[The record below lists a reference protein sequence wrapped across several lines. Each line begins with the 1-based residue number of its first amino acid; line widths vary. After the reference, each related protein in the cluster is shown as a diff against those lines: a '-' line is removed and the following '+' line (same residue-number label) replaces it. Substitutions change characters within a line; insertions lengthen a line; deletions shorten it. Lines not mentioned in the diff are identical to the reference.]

1 MSESNLAAKPIPEVL
16 LFLERSFL
24 HSDPTPDIAVFLAA
38 RESLLAREVEDH
50 DRESLIR
57 ALIVIARCCFAA
69 ATPKDGLIALE
80 RAETVAAD
88 LPDSDLTRQLF
99 NAKGALYMDLADFSN
114 AFEAFVRTAEIAR
127 RIDNRDAL
135 ARVMANLSAL
145 FVDFGAYWDAIK
157 LGEKVLAMHTAT
169 PLNRIVL
176 VTALNNMAE
185 ACLAT
190 HQAER
195 GIELGNRVMLEAPR
209 EEGPHRAHLCIA
221 HILLARLHL
230 LRGRVSAAERELN
243 IAREFEQS
251 TGFPRATL
259 KVSVAAALIDHEKGK
274 LRHAIQSLKDLLMKS
289 GSDTAMT
296 KDVLSALVTIYEKE
310 GHPKSALKYL
320 ERISAMSERVNFD
333 HARKR
338 LAELGILDADT
349 RDAGLTDSTVLS
361 SHDFRMQTATLRKKM
376 IDSQVE
382 VLERVAVAA
391 ELRDDVTGMHCYRVG
406 KWAGLVALEAG
417 LTTAEA
423 DAIEIAARLH
433 DIGKIGIPDEL
444 LRKPGKLTE
453 GEYEIMKR
461 HAVLGARLLS
471 RSKTPQIRLA
481 EKVALSHHERWDGT
495 GYPQRLSREGIPL
508 AGRITTVVDVFDALT
523 HERPYKHAWP
533 VDDALTEIWRLSGS
547 WFDPKLVMAFDT
559 VLHRMRAEGGSLDAA
574 LESRLKRSR
583 VMRIRDYVIGS
594 GSGSA
599 SSFNPAD
606 SGTFTLPFVSGR
618 DGR

>member
-1 MSESNLAAKPIPEVL
+1 MYESDLGAMPIPDVHA
-16 LFLERSFL
+16 FLERSFL
-24 HSDPTPDIAVFLAA
+24 HSDPPPVVSFFLAA
-38 RESLLAREVEDH
+38 RESLVKRTIAKHEQ
-50 DRESLIR
+50 ESFVR
-57 ALIVIARCCFAA
+57 ALITVARCCFASA
-69 ATPKDGLIALE
+69 MPKEGLASLEHAEAIASE
-80 RAETVAAD
+80 
-88 LPDSDLTRQLF
+88 LPDGDAKRQLF
-99 NAKGALYMDLADFSN
+99 NAKGALYMDLADFGN
-114 AFEAFVRTAEIAR
+114 AFEAFVRTAEIAK
-127 RIDNRDAL
+127 RIGDRNAL

-145 FVDFGAYWDAIK
+145 FVDFGAYWDALK
-157 LGEKVLAMHTAT
+157 LAEKVLAMHEAE
-169 PLNRIVL
+169 PLNPIVL

-195 GIELGNRVMLEAPR
+195 GIELGNRVMLESPTH
-209 EEGPHRAHLCIA
+209 EGPHRAHLCMA

-230 LRGRVSAAERELN
+230 LRGRVAAAERELN

-251 TGFPRATL
+251 TGFPRATM
-259 KVSVAAALIDHEKGK
+259 KVGVAAALIDHEKGK
-274 LRHAIQSLKDLLMKS
+274 LRQAIQSLKELLLRS
-289 GSDTAMT
+289 GSDTAVT

-320 ERISAMSERVNFD
+320 ERISAISERVNFD

-338 LAELGILDADT
+338 LAELGILDAEA
-349 RDAGLTDSTVLS
+349 RDSALTEATVLS
-361 SHDFRMQTATLRKKM
+361 SNDFRMQTARLRKKM

-406 KWAGLVALEAG
+406 KWAGLVALEVG
-417 LTTAEA
+417 LTTVEA

-495 GYPQRLSREGIPL
+495 GYPQGLARDAIPL
-508 AGRITTVVDVFDALT
+508 AGRITAVVDVFDALT
-523 HERPYKHAWP
+523 HERPYKHAWS

-547 WFDPKLVMAFDT
+547 WFDAKVVMAFDT
-559 VLHRMRAEGGSLDAA
+559 VLHRLRQEDTNLDRA

-583 VMRIRDYVIGS
+583 IMKIRDYVMG
-594 GSGSA
+594 A
-599 SSFNPAD
+599 DTFNPDD
-606 SGTFTLPFVSGR
+606 SGVFNFPLGSTTR
-618 DGR
+618 Q

>member
-1 MSESNLAAKPIPEVL
+1 MYENDLGTMPIPDVQA
-16 LFLERSFL
+16 FLERSFL
-24 HSDPTPDIAVFLAA
+24 HSDPPPVLSVFLAA
-38 RESLLAREVEDH
+38 RESLAARDVALHEQ
-50 DRESLIR
+50 ESFVR
-57 ALIVIARCCFAA
+57 ALITVARCCFASA
-69 ATPKDGLIALE
+69 LPKEGLVALE
-80 RAETVAAD
+80 HAESVAAE
-88 LPDSDLTRQLF
+88 LPDGDAKRQLY
-99 NAKGALYMDLADFSN
+99 NAKGALYMDLADFGH
-114 AFEAFVRTAEIAR
+114 AFEAFARTAEIAK
-127 RIDNRDAL
+127 RIDDRNAL

-145 FVDFGAYWDAIK
+145 FVDFGAYWDALK
-157 LGEKVLAMHTAT
+157 LAEKVLAMHDAA
-169 PLNRIVL
+169 PLNPIVL

-195 GIELGNRVMLEAPR
+195 GIELGNRVMLESPAD
-209 EEGPHRAHLCIA
+209 EGPHRAHLCMA

-230 LRGRVSAAERELN
+230 LRGRVAAAERELN

-251 TGFPRATL
+251 TGYPRATL
-259 KVSVAAALIDHEKGK
+259 KVGVAAALIDHEKGK
-274 LRHAIQSLKDLLMKS
+274 LRQAIQSLKDLLMKS
-289 GSDTAMT
+289 GSDTAVT

-320 ERISAMSERVNFD
+320 ERISAMSERVNFE

-338 LAELGILDADT
+338 LAELGMLEAET
-349 RDAGLTDSTVLS
+349 RDAALTEATVLS
-361 SHDFRMQTATLRKKM
+361 SNDFRMQTARLRKKM

-406 KWAGLVALEAG
+406 KWAGLVALEVG
-417 LTTAEA
+417 LPPVEA

-444 LRKPGKLTE
+444 LRKPGKLTDSE
-453 GEYEIMKR
+453 FEIMKR

-495 GYPQRLSREGIPL
+495 GYPQGLSRDAIPL
-508 AGRITTVVDVFDALT
+508 AGRITAVVDVFDALT
-523 HERPYKHAWP
+523 HERPYKRAWP

-547 WFDPKLVMAFDT
+547 WFDAKVVMAFDT
-559 VLHRMRAEGGSLDAA
+559 VLHRLRQEDNNLDRA

-583 VMRIRDYVIGS
+583 IMKIRDYVMGAD
-594 GSGSA
+594 G
-599 SSFNPAD
+599 FNPDD
-606 SGTFTLPFVSGR
+606 SGVFNFPLGPSA
-618 DGR
+618 